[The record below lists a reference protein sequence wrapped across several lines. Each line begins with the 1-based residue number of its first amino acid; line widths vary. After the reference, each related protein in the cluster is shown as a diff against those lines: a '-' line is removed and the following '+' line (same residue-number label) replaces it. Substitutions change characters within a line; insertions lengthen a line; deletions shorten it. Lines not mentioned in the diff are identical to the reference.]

1 MGDITK
7 AHRTISRDARRL
19 LAMTLVVAALAAVA
33 VGGAAAGGSGT
44 ASVAHDQYS
53 STKPLPP
60 AAKKHVNGAAPTV
73 VKTPTKVTGTLPF
86 TGTNLTVAA
95 GLGILLVGAGL
106 LLRLRRSD
114 D

>member
-1 MGDITK
+1 MGSITE
-7 AHRTISRDARRL
+7 AHRTTARRVRGL
-19 LAMTLVVAALAAVA
+19 LGMTLVVAALAAVA
-33 VGGAAAGGSGT
+33 VGGAAAGGSRT

>member
-1 MGDITK
+1 MRDIIE
-7 AHRTISRDARRL
+7 AHRTITERARRL
-19 LAMTLVVAALAAVA
+19 LGVTLVVAALATVA
-33 VGGAAAGGSGT
+33 AGGAAASGSGT
-44 ASVAHDQYS
+44 TTAAHDQYS

-60 AAKKHVNGAAPTV
+60 AAKEHVNGPAPTV